1 MPAGL
6 FDTLGMLVGF
16 VLTLFVFSY
25 ILGDNALFRV
35 AIHIFVGV
43 TAGYLAFAVFTSAI
57 WPQLL
62 EPVLRFDMARLTT
75 VLVPLILSLLVLTKA
90 FPRLSGLGTPVL
102 AFLVGIG
109 AAAAIGG
116 AVLGT
121 VIPQSNATVNL
132 FDITA
137 IQASGK
143 NPGWELL
150 NGTIIL
156 VGTLTTLAY
165 FHFGVRT
172 TSSGWAHRPLGIEW
186 VARVRQ
192 VFIAITL
199 GALFA
204 GAYAAALSAL
214 VERWQFIYTFI
225 LSFIQP

>member
-1 MPAGL
+1 
-6 FDTLGMLVGF
+6 
-16 VLTLFVFSY
+16 
-25 ILGDNALFRV
+25 
-35 AIHIFVGV
+35 
-43 TAGYLAFAVFTSAI
+43 
-57 WPQLL
+57 
-62 EPVLRFDMARLTT
+62 MARLTT

-186 VARVRQ
+186 VARVGQ